1 VTFPAERKKDILG
14 IGGATLRS
22 IEETFDVHIDL
33 TEEGQASVF
42 SEDSS
47 QAQQVHMTS
56 KLYIICVCRLFNM
69 QAPTLAIA
77 CTINSSAIASNSTV
91 KTVRKLL

>member
-42 SEDSS
+42 SEDSN
-47 QAQQVHMTS
+47 QAQQVI
-56 KLYIICVCRLFNM
+56 YYV
-69 QAPTLAIA
+69 
-77 CTINSSAIASNSTV
+77 
-91 KTVRKLL
+91 

>member
-33 TEEGQASVF
+33 TEEGQASIF

-47 QAQQVHMTS
+47 QAQQVH
-56 KLYIICVCRLFNM
+56 
-69 QAPTLAIA
+69 AIA
-77 CTINSSAIASNSTV
+77 YICIHMLTTLQTRIIGGV
-91 KTVRKLL
+91 Q